1 MTQIWYGYTEIFD
14 EIVDTFECAGIKCE
28 VKGYTISV
36 EDKRYNE
43 AYGMLCELNN
53 LLEEGGW

>member
-14 EIVDTFECAGIKCE
+14 EIVDTFACAGIKYE

-36 EDKRYNE
+36 EDSRYNE

-53 LLEEGGW
+53 LLDAGW

>member
-1 MTQIWYGYTEIFD
+1 MIQVWYGYTEIFD

-28 VKGYTISV
+28 VDGYRISV
-36 EDKRYNE
+36 ESARYTE
-43 AYGMLCELNN
+43 ACAMLAELNN